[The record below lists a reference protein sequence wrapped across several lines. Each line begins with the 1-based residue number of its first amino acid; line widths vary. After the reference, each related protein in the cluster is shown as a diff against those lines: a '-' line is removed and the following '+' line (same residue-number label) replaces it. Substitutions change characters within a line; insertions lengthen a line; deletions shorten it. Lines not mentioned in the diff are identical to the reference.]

1 MNVSI
6 YKVYPFKI
14 SKARKAAIYKDKI
27 AIKNNVYAFRI

>member
-14 SKARKAAIYKDKI
+14 SKASKAAIYKDKI
-27 AIKNNVYAFRI
+27 VIKNNVYAFRI